1 MSMNLQESK
10 VGFVVVGLLLGIL
23 MASMDNTIVSASMPT
38 IVGELNGLDQF
49 IWVTSAYLV
58 ATMASMPI
66 FGKLSDM
73 YGRKRFYLLGLTIF
87 VIGSALCGAAQS
99 IVQLSIYRA
108 IQGVGG
114 GSLMPIAFTIIFD
127 IFPPEKRGKMT
138 GLFGAVFGL
147 SSVIGP
153 LLGAYIT
160 DQINWRWIFYINL
173 PLGILSL
180 FLIAQFYK
188 ETLQL
193 KKLKVDWFGA
203 LTLVGSVVSL
213 MFALELGGK
222 EYDWN
227 SVQIISLFLIFA
239 VLFVSFILIERKVS
253 EPIISFSLFKRQLFA
268 ATQAV
273 AFFYGAA
280 FIITTVLIPL
290 FVQSVYGGTA
300 TNSGIILIPMMLGSV
315 VGSQV
320 AGRSVRWFSY
330 RSIMLVSVVLF
341 FMGMFLL
348 STLDVNTARSTVT
361 IFMIIA
367 GLGMGCSFSLLSMA
381 TQHKIEPQK
390 RGIATSTNTF
400 FRTLGMTI
408 GVTIFGTIQNHI
420 LKGDLKDVFGHMSG
434 FAGKLDSNTLLSA
447 DVQAKIPPDILHK
460 IADAMANS
468 VATTFK
474 WTLVPILLA
483 FISIVL
489 MGKERMVI
497 PVKEKSGE
505 QVS

>member
-1 MSMNLQESK
+1 MVSKESN
-10 VGFVVVGLLLGIL
+10 VGLVVAGLLLGML
-23 MASMDNTIVSASMPT
+23 MAAMDNTIVSASMPT
-38 IVGELNGLDQF
+38 IVGELGGLDQF

-73 YGRKRFYLLGLTIF
+73 YGRKRFYLLGLAIF
-87 VIGSALCGAAQS
+87 LIGSALCGTANS

-108 IQGVGG
+108 IQGIGG

-147 SSVIGP
+147 SSVFGP

-160 DQINWRWIFYINL
+160 DQIDWRWIFYINL
-173 PLGILSL
+173 PLGIISL
-180 FLIAQFYK
+180 FFISRYYK

-193 KKLKVDWFGA
+193 RKLKIDWLGA
-203 LTLVGSVVSL
+203 ITLVGSVVSL
-213 MFALELGGK
+213 MFALELGGN

-227 SVQIISLFLIFA
+227 STQIISLFTVFA
-239 VLFVSFILIERKVS
+239 VLFISFIFIERKVE
-253 EPIISFSLFKRQLFA
+253 EPIISFGLFKKQLFA
-268 ATQAV
+268 ATQGV
-273 AFFYGAA
+273 AFFYGSA

-290 FVQSVYGGTA
+290 FVQSVYGGSA
-300 TNSGIILIPMMLGSV
+300 TNSGIILIPMMVGSV

-320 AGRSVRWFSY
+320 AGQSVRKFSY
-330 RSIMLVSVVLF
+330 RAIMLVSVILF
-341 FMGMFLL
+341 FTGMALL
-348 STLDVNTARSTVT
+348 STIDLDTTRTTVT

-408 GVTIFGTIQNHI
+408 GVTIFGTIQNH
-420 LKGDLKDVFGHMSG
+420 VFKNNLNDALGNLAG
-434 FAGKLDSNTLLSA
+434 FAGNIDSRALLSA
-447 DVQAKIPPDILHK
+447 DARAKIPPEVLSK
-460 IADAMANS
+460 ITDAMANS
-468 VATTFK
+468 VATTFM
-474 WTLVPILLA
+474 WTLVPVALG
-483 FISIVL
+483 FIAIVL
-489 MGKERMVI
+489 MGKERLTFE
-497 PVKEKSGE
+497 VKENRTKKA
-505 QVS
+505 Q

>member
-1 MSMNLQESK
+1 MVSKESK
-10 VGFVVVGLLLGIL
+10 VGLVVTGLLLGML
-23 MASMDNTIVSASMPT
+23 MAAMDNTIVSASMPT
-38 IVGELNGLDQF
+38 IVGELGGLDQF
-49 IWVTSAYLV
+49 VWVTSAYLV

-73 YGRKRFYLLGLTIF
+73 YGRKRFYLLGLAIF
-87 VIGSALCGAAQS
+87 LIGSALCGTANS
-99 IVQLSIYRA
+99 IEQLSIYRA
-108 IQGVGG
+108 IQGIGG

-147 SSVIGP
+147 SSVFGP

-160 DQINWRWIFYINL
+160 DQIDWRWIFYINL
-173 PLGILSL
+173 PLGIISL
-180 FLIAQFYK
+180 YFISQFYK
-188 ETLQL
+188 ETLHL
-193 KKLKVDWFGA
+193 RKLKIDWLGA
-203 LTLVGSVVSL
+203 ITLVGSVVSL
-213 MFALELGGK
+213 MFGLELGGN
-222 EYDWN
+222 EYAWD
-227 SVQIISLFLIFA
+227 SPQIISLFVIFG
-239 VLFVSFILIERKVS
+239 VLFISFIFIERKVE

-268 ATQAV
+268 ATQGV

-290 FVQSVYGGTA
+290 FVQAVYGGTA
-300 TNSGIILIPMMLGSV
+300 TNAGIILIPMMVGSV

-320 AGRSVRWFSY
+320 AGQSVRKFSY

-341 FMGMFLL
+341 FIGMALL
-348 STLDVNTARSTVT
+348 STLDIETSRKTVT
-361 IFMIIA
+361 FFMIIA

-408 GVTIFGTIQNHI
+408 GVTIFGSIQNH
-420 LKGDLKDVFGHMSG
+420 VFKNNLSDALGNIKG
-434 FAGKLDSNTLLSA
+434 FAGKIDSRALLSA
-447 DVQAKIPPDILHK
+447 DARAKIPPEVLHK
-460 IADAMANS
+460 ITEAMANS

-474 WTLVPILLA
+474 WTLVPILLGLIA
-483 FISIVL
+483 IVL
-489 MGKERMVI
+489 MGKERLSVEI
-497 PVKEKSGE
+497 AENRAKKA
-505 QVS
+505 Q

>member
-1 MSMNLQESK
+1 MVSKESK
-10 VGFVVVGLLLGIL
+10 VGFVVAGLLLGML
-23 MASMDNTIVSASMPT
+23 MAAMDNTIVSASMPT
-38 IVGELNGLDQF
+38 IVGELGGLDQF

-73 YGRKRFYLLGLTIF
+73 YGRKRFYMLGLIIF
-87 VIGSALCGAAQS
+87 LIGSALCGTAHT

-108 IQGVGG
+108 IQGIGG

-147 SSVIGP
+147 SSVAGP

-160 DQINWRWIFYINL
+160 DQIDWRWIFYINL
-173 PLGILSL
+173 PLGIISL
-180 FLIAQFYK
+180 FFIAQFYK
-188 ETLQL
+188 ESLQL
-193 KKLKVDWFGA
+193 KKLKIDWLGA
-203 LTLVGSVVSL
+203 FTLVGSVVSL
-213 MFALELGGK
+213 MFALELGGNK
-222 EYDWN
+222 YDWN
-227 SVQIISLFLIFA
+227 STQIISLFAIFTVLIVA
-239 VLFVSFILIERKVS
+239 FIIIERKVE
-253 EPIISFSLFKRQLFA
+253 EPIISLSLFKRQLFA
-268 ATQAV
+268 ATQGV
-273 AFFYGAA
+273 AFFYGSA

-315 VGSQV
+315 VGSQLS
-320 AGRSVRWFSY
+320 GLSVRKFSY
-330 RSIMLVSVVLF
+330 RSIMLVSVILF
-341 FMGMFLL
+341 FIGMYLL
-348 STLDVNTARSTVT
+348 GTLDMNTARSTLT

-408 GVTIFGTIQNHI
+408 GVTTFGTIQNH
-420 LKGDLKDVFGHMSG
+420 LFKDHLKDTLGHMQG
-434 FAGKLDSNTLLSA
+434 FTGKIDSRALLSA
-447 DVQAKIPPDILHK
+447 DARAKIPPEILHK
-460 IADAMANS
+460 ISDAMAMS
-468 VATTFK
+468 VSTTFK
-474 WTLVPILLA
+474 WALVPIALGFVAIL
-483 FISIVL
+483 L
-489 MGKERMVI
+489 MGKERLLI
-497 PVKEKSGE
+497 PKKETSRKQTS
-505 QVS
+505 

>member
-1 MSMNLQESK
+1 MVSK
-10 VGFVVVGLLLGIL
+10 DSNVRLVVAGLLLGML
-23 MASMDNTIVSASMPT
+23 MAAMDNTIVSASMPT
-38 IVGELNGLDQF
+38 IVGELGGLDQF
-49 IWVTSAYLV
+49 VWVTSAYLV

-73 YGRKRFYLLGLTIF
+73 YGRKRFYLLGLAIF
-87 VIGSALCGAAQS
+87 LIGSALCGTANS

-108 IQGVGG
+108 IQGIGG

-127 IFPPEKRGKMT
+127 IFPIEKRGKMT

-147 SSVIGP
+147 SSVFGP

-160 DQINWRWIFYINL
+160 DHIDWRWIFYINL
-173 PLGILSL
+173 PLGVISL
-180 FLIAQFYK
+180 FFIAQFYK
-188 ETLQL
+188 ENLNL
-193 KKLKVDWFGA
+193 KKLKIDWFGA

-213 MFALELGGK
+213 MFALELGGN

-227 SVQIISLFLIFA
+227 SAQIISLFAIFF
-239 VLFVSFILIERKVS
+239 VLFISFIIIERKVQ
-253 EPIISFSLFKRQLFA
+253 EPIISFSLFKKQLFA
-268 ATQAV
+268 ATQGV
-273 AFFYGAA
+273 AFFYGSA

-320 AGRSVRWFSY
+320 SGQSVRKFSY
-330 RSIMLVSVVLF
+330 RGIMLVSVVLF
-341 FMGMFLL
+341 FIGMYLL
-348 STLDVNTARSTVT
+348 STLDVDTSRTTVT
-361 IFMIIA
+361 FFMIIA

-381 TQHKIEPQK
+381 TQHGIEPQK

-420 LKGDLKDVFGHMSG
+420 FKNNLKDVLGSMGG
-434 FAGKLDSNTLLSA
+434 FAGKVDSRALLSA
-447 DVQAKIPPDILHK
+447 DARAKIPPEILHK
-460 IADAMANS
+460 ISDAMAHS

-474 WTLVPILLA
+474 WTLIPIVLA
-483 FISIVL
+483 LISIVL
-489 MGKERMVI
+489 MGKERLI
-497 PVKEKSGE
+497 AHIKKEPAHKKA
-505 QVS
+505 Q